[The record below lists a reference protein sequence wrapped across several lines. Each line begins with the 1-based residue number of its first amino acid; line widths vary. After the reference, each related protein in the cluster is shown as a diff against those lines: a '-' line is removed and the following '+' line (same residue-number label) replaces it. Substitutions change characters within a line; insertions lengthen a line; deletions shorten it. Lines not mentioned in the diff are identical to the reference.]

1 MFGLQPSDQEPDI
14 NAEHFGD
21 ADDQLDGRG
30 ACPPATHD
38 GGDAAFGES
47 TTGLDVAEA
56 QVVHLGK
63 HNDPARDGLAQ
74 VKVIFVRG
82 IAVGVS
88 ALGLPGRHCWQRGH
102 VTVGTLAGRAC
113 SGSGLPFTP
122 NFGHL
127 SKGFA

>member
-56 QVVHLGK
+56 QVVHQISK
-63 HNDPARDGLAQ
+63 AETPPFR
-74 VKVIFVRG
+74 
-82 IAVGVS
+82 
-88 ALGLPGRHCWQRGH
+88 
-102 VTVGTLAGRAC
+102 AGRSLAPGWLASSIEHVMVC
-113 SGSGLPFTP
+113 G
-122 NFGHL
+122 
-127 SKGFA
+127 